1 MLDIMKKHILNSK
14 FLVIILMSFLASCS
28 DILEETPDN
37 RTSID
42 TKDKIAQLLVGAYPE
57 AGYVPFLEPMSDN
70 ARDKGPA
77 ALNDNRINEEMYFW
91 RDLND
96 IDEDTPTNYWNA
108 AYAAIAQANQ
118 ALQSIEDLGG
128 GEEFDAQKGEAL
140 VCRAY
145 AHFMLVSIF
154 SKAYNPTT
162 AASDLGIPYV
172 KKTETILLGSYT
184 RASIEEVYEDI
195 EKDLNEGLPLIENDY
210 LVEAFHFTE
219 ETANAFASRFYL
231 NKGEWQK
238 VIKYSTLA
246 LGSNP
251 RFVLRNINGLY
262 TNTPGAN
269 LRQLYTSSTEPANLL
284 LVSGVSLYT
293 RNSATARYQMSRSLQ
308 RELFTFARN
317 GARWDYP
324 LFIVG
329 SGDLG
334 LTPLKI
340 NEYFRVTNQAAGI
353 GIPFATF
360 ILISTD
366 EVLLNRAEAYAMLEQ
381 YDNALDDINLS
392 YSTKIQNYDADD
404 IFTDTQIRTLY
415 EVSDNELYTPFY
427 TIPDDGTLAYINAI
441 LTMKR
446 TILYNEGIRWFD
458 IKRHDI
464 VVNHPIV
471 NVSGFVLETL
481 TLPKGDNRRALQI
494 PIDAQSFGIE
504 ANPR

>member
-1 MLDIMKKHILNSK
+1 MKNYKLNSK
-14 FLVIILMSFLASCS
+14 FLIIVLISLLTACN

-37 RTSID
+37 RTFID
-42 TKDKIAQLLVGAYPE
+42 TKEKISQLLVAAYPE

-77 ALNDNRINEEMYFW
+77 ALVDNRINEEMYFW

-118 ALQSIEDLGG
+118 ALKSIEELGG

-154 SKAYNPTT
+154 SKAYNPAT

-172 KKTETILLGSYT
+172 TEPETVLLGSYS
-184 RASIEEVYEDI
+184 RASIEDVYVNI
-195 EKDLNEGLPLIENDY
+195 ENDLTNGLPLIENNYEVD
-210 LVEAFHFTE
+210 AFHFTKE
-219 ETANAFASRFYL
+219 AANAFASRFYL
-231 NKGEWQK
+231 HKGEWQK
-238 VIKYSTLA
+238 VIDFSTLA
-246 LGSNP
+246 LGTSP
-251 RFVLRNINGLY
+251 VTQLRNINGFY
-262 TNTPGAN
+262 TNVPGAN
-269 LRQLYTSSTEPANLL
+269 LRQLYTSSLEPANLL
-284 LVSGVSLYT
+284 LVSGASTYT
-293 RNSATARYQMSRSLQ
+293 RFSARARYQLSRSLQ
-308 RELFTFARN
+308 RELFGNN
-317 GARWDYP
+317 GNGSFWDYP

-329 SGDLG
+329 DGDLG
-334 LTPLKI
+334 LTALKI

-353 GIPFATF
+353 GEAFATF

-381 YDNALDDINLS
+381 YDNALADINLS
-392 YSTKIQNYDADD
+392 YSTKLEDYGAADVLSDA
-404 IFTDTQIRTLY
+404 QLRTVF
-415 EVSDNELYTPFY
+415 EVSDPTLYTPFY
-427 TIPDDGTLAYINAI
+427 TLPAEALPYINAV

-446 TILYNEGIRWFD
+446 TILYNEGIRWLD
-458 IKRHDI
+458 IKRHDM
-464 VVNHPIV
+464 VVDHPIV
-471 NVSGFVLETL
+471 NASGLITETIS
-481 TLPKGDNRRALQI
+481 LPKGDERRALQI
-494 PIDAQSFGIE
+494 PTDAQSFGIE

>member
-1 MLDIMKKHILNSK
+1 MKKYKLNSK
-14 FLVIILMSFLASCS
+14 FLFIGLLLLLTACN

-37 RTSID
+37 RTFID
-42 TKDKIAQLLVGAYPE
+42 TKEKIAQLLVAAYPE

-118 ALQSIEDLGG
+118 ALKSIEELGG
-128 GEEFDAQKGEAL
+128 GEEFNAQKGEAL

-154 SKAYNPTT
+154 SKAYNPAT
-162 AASDLGIPYV
+162 AASDLGIPYITEPETV
-172 KKTETILLGSYT
+172 LLKTYT
-184 RASIEEVYEDI
+184 RESIGEVYVNI
-195 EKDLNEGLPLIENDY
+195 EKDLTEGLPLIENDY
-210 LVEAFHFTE
+210 QVNAFHFTKE
-219 ETANAFASRFYL
+219 AANAFASRFYL

-238 VIKYSTLA
+238 VITHSTLA

-251 RFVLRNINGLY
+251 GFVLRNINGLY

-269 LRQLYTSSTEPANLL
+269 LRQLYTSSSEPANLL
-284 LVSGVSLYT
+284 LVSGESVYT
-293 RNSATARYQMSRSLQ
+293 RNSATARYQLSRSLLN
-308 RELFTFARN
+308 ELYRN
-317 GARWDYP
+317 NGNNSFWDYP

-329 SGDLG
+329 DGDLG

-381 YDNALDDINLS
+381 YDNALADINLS
-392 YSTKIQNYDADD
+392 YSTKLADYDASDVFSD
-404 IFTDTQIRTLY
+404 AQLRVVF
-415 EVSDNELYTPFY
+415 EVSDPTLYTPFY
-427 TIPDDGTLAYINAI
+427 TIPVQALAYVDAI

-446 TILYNEGIRWFD
+446 TILYNEGIRWLD

-464 VVNHPIV
+464 VVDHPIV
-471 NVSGFVLETL
+471 NVSGFVLETI
-481 TLPKGDNRRALQI
+481 TLPKGDDRRALQI

>member
-1 MLDIMKKHILNSK
+1 MKNYKLNSK
-14 FLVIILMSFLASCS
+14 FLIIVLMSLLTACN

-42 TKDKIAQLLVGAYPE
+42 TKEKIAQLLVAAYPE

-77 ALNDNRINEEMYFW
+77 ALNDNRINEEMYYW

-118 ALQSIEDLGG
+118 ALRSIEDLGG
-128 GEEFDAQKGEAL
+128 GEEFNAQKGEAL

-172 KKTETILLGSYT
+172 TEPETVLLGSYS
-184 RASIEEVYEDI
+184 RASLEEVYSNIDN
-195 EKDLNEGLPLIENDY
+195 DLTKGLPLLENNYEVD
-210 LVEAFHFTE
+210 AFHFTKE
-219 ETANAFASRFYL
+219 AANAFASRFYL

-238 VIKYSTLA
+238 VIDASTLA
-246 LGSNP
+246 LGTNP
-251 RFVLRNINGLY
+251 SFVLRNINGLY

-269 LRQLYTSSTEPANLL
+269 LRQLYTSSLEPANLL
-284 LVSGVSLYT
+284 LVSGESVYT
-293 RNSATARYQMSRSLQ
+293 RNSATARYQLSRSLQ
-308 RELFTFARN
+308 RELYGNN
-317 GARWDYP
+317 GNGSFWDYP

-329 SGDLG
+329 DGDLG

-340 NEYFRVTNQAAGI
+340 NEYFKVTNQAAGV
-353 GIPFATF
+353 GEAFATF

-366 EVLLNRAEAYAMLEQ
+366 EALLNRAEAYAMLGQ
-381 YDNALDDINLS
+381 YDDALADINLS
-392 YSTKIQNYDADD
+392 YSTKLASYSAADV
-404 IFTDTQIRTLY
+404 FTDAQLKSVF
-415 EVSDNELYTPFY
+415 EVFDATLYTPFF
-427 TIPDDGTLAYINAI
+427 TLSTEALPYINAV
-441 LTMKR
+441 LTMKK
-446 TILYNEGIRWFD
+446 TILYNEGIRWLD
-458 IKRHDI
+458 IKRHDM

-471 NVSGFVLETL
+471 NVSGLITETL
-481 TLPKGDNRRALQI
+481 TLPKGDNRRAIQI